1 MSSINPMSPM
11 SPIIKVCGM
20 RQAENIRAVEEQAR
34 PDLMGFIFWEHS
46 PRYVGQVP
54 AYLPGCR
61 RVGVFVGEDIDV
73 VLRKADEFALDF
85 IQLHGNES
93 PEYVRRLQGRKVIKA
108 FSIASA
114 ADLEQ
119 TRDYE
124 GLAHCFLFDTKG
136 RSAGGNG
143 KKFDWSILSAYHG
156 RTPFLLSGGIGPD
169 DAEQLSRWHHDKC
182 LGFDINSRFEL
193 QPGIKDA
200 AAVARFAEKIRKQP

>member
-1 MSSINPMSPM
+1 MGPM

-54 AYLPGCR
+54 AYLPSCQ

-73 VLRKADEFALDF
+73 VLRKADF
-85 IQLHGNES
+85 IQLHGSES
-93 PEYVRRLQGRKVIKA
+93 PEYIRRLQGRKVIKA

-143 KKFDWSILSAYHG
+143 KK
-156 RTPFLLSGGIGPD
+156 RTSQQGIFRRD
-169 DAEQLSRWHHDKC
+169 DRQET
-182 LGFDINSRFEL
+182 GFGIPGNSRKL
-193 QPGIKDA
+193 
-200 AAVARFAEKIRKQP
+200 